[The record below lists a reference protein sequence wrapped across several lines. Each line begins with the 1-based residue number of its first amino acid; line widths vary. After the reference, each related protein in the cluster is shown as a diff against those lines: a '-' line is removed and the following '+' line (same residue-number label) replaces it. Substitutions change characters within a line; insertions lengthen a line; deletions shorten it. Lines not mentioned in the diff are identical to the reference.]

1 MFYLIVYHQ
10 YLKERAVNRMYC
22 HKHCSLL
29 STSRKL
35 QQVKMQFMPT
45 KVAAKNMRYLARI
58 KFSRSLD
65 HKKMFGLIWQV
76 VFKLETYFFKWVGYI
91 FWVWMNSAKSHERQ
105 LFFVILETNHNQTL
119 IWLWLLGNVV
129 HWSNFKA
136 RSRDTLFSWT
146 FDLYIYFKENNPPN
160 ICLFNMNFFAKI
172 INGYKDEFKTLSNV
186 WDGAPQVITS
196 YRETS
201 EFCQTFMMEFLFF
214 YRLWLIWKM

>member
-1 MFYLIVYHQ
+1 ML
-10 YLKERAVNRMYC
+10 
-22 HKHCSLL
+22 
-29 STSRKL
+29 
-35 QQVKMQFMPT
+35 T

-129 HWSNFKA
+129 HWSKFKA

-146 FDLYIYFKENNPPN
+146 FDLYIYFKGNNQAN
-160 ICLFNMNFFAKI
+160 ICLFNMNFLRKSLMATKTNSKPCQKSEMELRKLLPATGRLQNFAKH
-172 INGYKDEFKTLSNV
+172 LWWS
-186 WDGAPQVITS
+186 
-196 YRETS
+196 
-201 EFCQTFMMEFLFF
+201 FCFSID
-214 YRLWLIWKM
+214 YD